1 MRVNERIRVPEVRV
15 IGADGENLG
24 VLPTD
29 QALAQAKEKGLDL
42 VEVAPQANP
51 PVCKI
56 IDYGKFHY
64 QQEKRDRKQKH
75 RSKLKEV
82 KFTIKIGEHDFM
94 TKLNRAKSFLKKGD
108 VVRVSIFFRGREIVH
123 RTRGLDLLKRVEAE
137 VADIARMEG
146 NPTSKGKILQMLL
159 VPTQQSTGP
168 SREEH

>member
-15 IGADGENLG
+15 IGAEGENLG
-24 VLPTD
+24 VLPTAE
-29 QALAQAKEKGLDL
+29 ALAKAKELGLDL

-75 RSKLKEV
+75 RSRLKEV
-82 KFTIKIGEHDFM
+82 KFTIKIGEHDFQ
-94 TKLNRAKSFLKKGD
+94 TKLNRAKTFLQRGD

-123 RTRGLDLLKRVEAE
+123 RSRGLDLLKRVETE
-137 VADIARMEG
+137 VADIARVEG
-146 NPTSKGKILQMLL
+146 KPTSKGKILQMLL
-159 VPTQQSTGP
+159 VPTQQSTGA
-168 SREEH
+168 